1 MINILEQPYTE
12 EQYANFAVYCNETQR
27 RVEDFN
33 GNKYALLSSEILKD
47 CEITDIS
54 QTSDYLAQQL
64 EQAKQSKLV
73 ENQQKRD
80 ERIAK
85 GIVYKDVLFDADTDQ
100 KVNLIFK
107 SSQMSDTETINWY
120 GQDGFSKISCTKQE
134 IFELGGIIGTLLS
147 KIWENLNPEYISKIN
162 NAKTIDELDAINIDY
177 GV

>member
-1 MINILEQPYTE
+1 MFLAKNNDFIVYATNTLEEMQATVGFDYTYIE
-12 EQYANFAVYCNETQR
+12 ETQD
-27 RVEDFN
+27 E
-33 GNKYALLSSEILKD
+33 YILKNGQYVKVD
-47 CEITDIS
+47 DEYIE
-54 QTSDYLAQQL
+54 QQL
-64 EQAKQSKLV
+64 EQAKQAKLA

-80 ERIAK
+80 KRIAQ